1 MSTGQHI
8 LEEEAK
14 SHEDDP
20 ESWLTSDEDDDDDS
34 DGDDDHSID
43 SRRLILE
50 AL

>member
-14 SHEDDP
+14 SYEDDP
-20 ESWLTSDEDDDDDS
+20 VSWLTSDEDDDDDS